1 MEGVGIFMEIGR
13 MIALYMEYCRSKQLR
28 PKTMLS
34 YEQTI
39 KLFARWLKE
48 VEGID
53 QVEQIKEA
61 TIRHYILE
69 LQSRGKYTFYAVEAQ
84 ESTNCPKRRRDYK
97 KPVGN
102 ITINNYLRNL
112 SPFFTWLVE
121 IEYIPKSPMTRVK
134 SLPQQRPAKE
144 YLEDEEVKVLLKNL
158 DKTYF
163 PEYRDLLIMMIM
175 LDSGTR
181 LGETLSIEM
190 NQIDLLNRT
199 IQLPAEK
206 TKGRMA
212 RVVFFSRKT
221 EKELRH
227 WIQFKDRY
235 CESDYAF
242 PVKYSGRMLKVTQ
255 YEANF
260 RRYLE
265 RTGIK
270 KHISPHTLRNNF
282 AKRCLMSGMDIYTL
296 SRILGHSSVTVT
308 EKAYLDIHDHDL
320 KKKYYKYSP
329 LDNIF
334 YG

>member
-112 SPFFTWLVE
+112 SP
-121 IEYIPKSPMTRVK
+121 
-134 SLPQQRPAKE
+134 
-144 YLEDEEVKVLLKNL
+144 
-158 DKTYF
+158 
-163 PEYRDLLIMMIM
+163 
-175 LDSGTR
+175 
-181 LGETLSIEM
+181 
-190 NQIDLLNRT
+190 
-199 IQLPAEK
+199 
-206 TKGRMA
+206 
-212 RVVFFSRKT
+212 
-221 EKELRH
+221 
-227 WIQFKDRY
+227 
-235 CESDYAF
+235 
-242 PVKYSGRMLKVTQ
+242 
-255 YEANF
+255 
-260 RRYLE
+260 
-265 RTGIK
+265 
-270 KHISPHTLRNNF
+270 
-282 AKRCLMSGMDIYTL
+282 
-296 SRILGHSSVTVT
+296 
-308 EKAYLDIHDHDL
+308 YLDIHDQDL

>member
-84 ESTNCPKRRRDYK
+84 ESTNCPKRRRDY
-97 KPVGN
+97 
-102 ITINNYLRNL
+102 
-112 SPFFTWLVE
+112 
-121 IEYIPKSPMTRVK
+121 
-134 SLPQQRPAKE
+134 
-144 YLEDEEVKVLLKNL
+144 
-158 DKTYF
+158 
-163 PEYRDLLIMMIM
+163 
-175 LDSGTR
+175 
-181 LGETLSIEM
+181 
-190 NQIDLLNRT
+190 
-199 IQLPAEK
+199 
-206 TKGRMA
+206 
-212 RVVFFSRKT
+212 
-221 EKELRH
+221 
-227 WIQFKDRY
+227 
-235 CESDYAF
+235 
-242 PVKYSGRMLKVTQ
+242 
-255 YEANF
+255 
-260 RRYLE
+260 
-265 RTGIK
+265 
-270 KHISPHTLRNNF
+270 
-282 AKRCLMSGMDIYTL
+282 TL
-296 SRILGHSSVTVT
+296 SRILGHSSVTAT
-308 EKAYLDIHDHDL
+308 EKAYFDIHDQDL